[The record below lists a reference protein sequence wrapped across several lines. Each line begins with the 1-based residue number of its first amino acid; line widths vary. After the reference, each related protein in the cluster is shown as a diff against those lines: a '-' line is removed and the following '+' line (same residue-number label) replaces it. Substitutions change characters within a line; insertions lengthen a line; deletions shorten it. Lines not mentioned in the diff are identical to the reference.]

1 LDKVS
6 VKKREI
12 ARNFICHDLS
22 TRECGIATY
31 SQDLILALK
40 KNSKHFIKIAA
51 LEMQNNTYSYTDE
64 VTYFFGNG

>member
-1 LDKVS
+1 MWDC
-6 VKKREI
+6 
-12 ARNFICHDLS
+12 N
-22 TRECGIATY
+22 Y

-40 KNSKHFIKIAA
+40 NKLKHFDVKIAA